1 MIIEK
6 WFLRNKNICY
16 FFISSFVFNYHIIKI
31 NIESSINKLKKRIEQ
46 GEIEEENNHRT
57 RNAYLESYYDQTQEQ
72 AKKGFYM
79 TEFVFFLGMIILFVG
94 IIAMFLN
101 FTKPAHV
108 AIVLGSITEFIS
120 AIFFYLYNKTVTN
133 M

>member
-1 MIIEK
+1 MK
-6 WFLRNKNICY
+6 
-16 FFISSFVFNYHIIKI
+16 
-31 NIESSINKLKKRIEQ
+31 
-46 GEIEEENNHRT
+46 
-57 RNAYLESYYDQTQEQ
+57 
-72 AKKGFYM
+72 
-79 TEFVFFLGMIILFVG
+79 EFVFFLGMIILFVG

-133 M
+133 MWKYHDKFVIFQNITDSFEMIESIENVQKGWYKVWNN